1 MLLEAKA
8 INVES
13 EIELLEYELK
23 IALLNDRFQDA
34 EDIKSD
40 IIELENELIS
50 SASWNLSFSKAIFNS
65 YSNNSIS
72 LSILIALASNNI

>member
-8 INVES
+8 INIES

-34 EDIKSD
+34 EDNKSD
-40 IIELENELIS
+40 IIEIENELMS
-50 SASWNLSFSKAIFNS
+50 MG
-65 YSNNSIS
+65 Y
-72 LSILIALASNNI
+72 

>member
-8 INVES
+8 INIES

-34 EDIKSD
+34 KDIKSD

-50 SASWNLSFSKAIFNS
+50 MG
-65 YSNNSIS
+65 Y
-72 LSILIALASNNI
+72 

>member
-8 INVES
+8 INIES

-23 IALLNDRFQDA
+23 IALLNDIFQDA

-40 IIELENELIS
+40 IIELENELMS
-50 SASWNLSFSKAIFNS
+50 MG
-65 YSNNSIS
+65 Y
-72 LSILIALASNNI
+72 

>member
-1 MLLEAKA
+1 MIYKGDDWMLLEAKA
-8 INVES
+8 INIES

-40 IIELENELIS
+40 IIELENELMS
-50 SASWNLSFSKAIFNS
+50 MG
-65 YSNNSIS
+65 Y
-72 LSILIALASNNI
+72 

>member
-8 INVES
+8 INIES

-34 EDIKSD
+34 KDIKSD
-40 IIELENELIS
+40 IIELENELMS
-50 SASWNLSFSKAIFNS
+50 MG
-65 YSNNSIS
+65 Y
-72 LSILIALASNNI
+72 

>member
-8 INVES
+8 INIES

-23 IALLNDRFQDA
+23 IAQLNDRFQDT

-40 IIELENELIS
+40 IIELENELMS
-50 SASWNLSFSKAIFNS
+50 MG
-65 YSNNSIS
+65 Y
-72 LSILIALASNNI
+72 

>member
-8 INVES
+8 INIES

-23 IALLNDRFQDA
+23 IALLNDRIQDA

-40 IIELENELIS
+40 IIELENELMS
-50 SASWNLSFSKAIFNS
+50 MG
-65 YSNNSIS
+65 Y
-72 LSILIALASNNI
+72 